1 MQWEDMEVTGRV
13 PTHPRASSGMALYRV
28 TPFYPPISC
37 EGERGSPSYPD
48 RSKRL
53 SVSFTDDETDSEIQ
67 LKPTYQPKTMQL
79 MPSRL
84 LLRVS
89 CMLNTDAVHLQYQ
102 QISLSP
108 LRSPVSGINILILKM
123 RQLKLREVQYLE
135 ITQQLLDPELE
146 PRAVLY

>member
-1 MQWEDMEVTGRV
+1 M

-37 EGERGSPSYPD
+37 EAERGSPSYPD

-89 CMLNTDAVHLQYQ
+89 RMLNTDAVHLQYQ

-108 LRSPVSGINILILKM
+108 LRSPVSGINILILKDETTEA
-123 RQLKLREVQYLE
+123 RRGS
-135 ITQQLLDPELE
+135 IP
-146 PRAVLY
+146 

>member
-1 MQWEDMEVTGRV
+1 
-13 PTHPRASSGMALYRV
+13 
-28 TPFYPPISC
+28 
-37 EGERGSPSYPD
+37 
-48 RSKRL
+48 
-53 SVSFTDDETDSEIQ
+53 
-67 LKPTYQPKTMQL
+67 

-89 CMLNTDAVHLQYQ
+89 RMLNTDAVHLQYQ

-108 LRSPVSGINILILKM
+108 LQSPVSGINILILKM